1 MAATKKTKVAPKKDA
16 ETKKVKNNTH
26 KSDNMAED
34 NKLMVFLAYF
44 FGIFS
49 IIIYLIKKDD
59 SFVKFHCLQSIIMN
73 VLIVVY
79 AIVMGI
85 ISLIFTF
92 VIGILTAGLGG
103 ICGLIFV
110 PLYFLPFLY
119 YLYIFYKVLTTGDI
133 EIPYV
138 SKFTRKSLKQYY

>member
-1 MAATKKTKVAPKKDA
+1 MVATKKKKAAPKKAA
-16 ETKKVKNNTH
+16 ETKKVKNDTH

-44 FGIFS
+44 LGIFS

-59 SFVKFHCLQSIIMN
+59 SFVKFHCLQSITLN

-79 AIVMGI
+79 GITMGI
-85 ISLIFTF
+85 FAFIFTM

-103 ICGLIFV
+103 ICSLLFI
-110 PLYFLPFLY
+110 PLYFLPFVY
-119 YLYIFYKVLTTGDI
+119 YLYVFFKVLTVGDI
-133 EIPYV
+133 EVPYV
-138 SKFTRKSLKQYY
+138 SGFIRKSLKQYY